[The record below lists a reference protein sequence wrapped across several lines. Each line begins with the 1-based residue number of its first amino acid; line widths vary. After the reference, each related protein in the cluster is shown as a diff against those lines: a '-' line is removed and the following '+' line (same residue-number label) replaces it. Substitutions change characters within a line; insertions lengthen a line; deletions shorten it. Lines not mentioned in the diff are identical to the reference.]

1 MDVEGLHHVSLAVT
15 DLERSRRFY
24 TEVLGLE
31 EMERPSFEFA
41 GVWYRVGS
49 SQLHLIAHA
58 SPTLRKGGIDS
69 RDVHFAIRVRS
80 YAAAVRA
87 LRTRGYCQDAVEEI
101 KRVREQPSGKAGFP
115 QLFLLDP
122 DRHVIELNA
131 TRLDD

>member
-31 EMERPSFEFA
+31 EMERPPFDFA

-49 SQLHLIAHA
+49 CQLHLIAHK

-69 RDVHFAIRVRS
+69 RDVHFAIRVPS
-80 YAAAVRA
+80 YAGAVRA
-87 LRTRGYCQDAVEEI
+87 LRTRGYCQGAVEEI

-115 QLFLLDP
+115 KCFC
-122 DRHVIELNA
+122 
-131 TRLDD
+131 

>member
-24 TEVLGLE
+24 TDVLGLE
-31 EMERPSFEFA
+31 EVERPRFDFA

-49 SQLHLIAHA
+49 CQLHLIAHK

-69 RDVHFAIRVRS
+69 RDVHFAIRVPS

-87 LRTRGYCQDAVEEI
+87 LRIRGYCRDAVEEI

-115 QLFLLDP
+115 QVFLLDP

-131 TRLDD
+131 QQRDD

>member
-31 EMERPSFEFA
+31 EMERPPFDFA
-41 GVWYRVGS
+41 GVWYRVGFC
-49 SQLHLIAHA
+49 QLHLIAHK
-58 SPTLRKGGIDS
+58 SPPLRKGGIDS
-69 RDVHFAIRVRS
+69 RDVHFAIRVPS

-101 KRVREQPSGKAGFP
+101 KRVREQPSGRAGFP
-115 QLFLLDP
+115 QVFLLDP

-131 TRLDD
+131 QRM

>member
-80 YAAAVRA
+80 YVAAVRA
-87 LRTRGYCQDAVEEI
+87 LRDRGYAQDAVEEI

-115 QLFLLDP
+115 QVFLLDP